1 MAVDLHPLPLLEMPN
16 PPINQELQSTSQS
29 SLPDIEG
36 RTSDQQ
42 EVDTS
47 QLLDGLDQE
56 LSPRITALQSES
68 DVAS

>member
-1 MAVDLHPLPLLEMPN
+1 MAKPPL
-16 PPINQELQSTSQS
+16 NQELQSTSQS
-29 SLPDIEG
+29 SLPDIEA

-42 EVDTS
+42 EVEAN

-68 DVAS
+68 DVAI